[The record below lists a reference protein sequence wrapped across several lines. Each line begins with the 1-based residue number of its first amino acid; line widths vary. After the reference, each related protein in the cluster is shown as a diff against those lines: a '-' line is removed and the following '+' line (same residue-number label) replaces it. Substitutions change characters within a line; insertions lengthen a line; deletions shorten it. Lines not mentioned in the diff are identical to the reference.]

1 MRRATTR
8 LSFRLSILG
17 AASLVPA
24 FAASAMSVAGT
35 PDVSFHVKGT
45 AGMSCTGK
53 TDKLAVADDG
63 KTIAVTVPLDGLSTG
78 IALRDKHM
86 KEKYLEV
93 PKYPDAELDADRS
106 TIAMPADPGKPV
118 ASAFQATLKLHGQ
131 SQPVTVHYKATSRGN
146 AVDVDG
152 SMSLDMTKWGITQP
166 SYMGITIDKNVD
178 VDVKFQVQ
186 P

>member
-1 MRRATTR
+1 MRRTVI
-8 LSFRLSILG
+8 RLSIV
-17 AASLVPA
+17 SSVILVPA
-24 FAASAMSVAGT
+24 FAASAMQVAGT

-53 TDKLAVADDG
+53 TDQLKVADDG
-63 KTIAVTVPLDGLSTG
+63 KTIAVTVPLEGLSTG

-106 TIAMPADPGKPV
+106 AIAMPTDPGKSI

-131 SQPVTVHYKATSRGN
+131 SQPVTVHYKAASKGG